1 MAQITRGML
10 EERKRGIENAIQQ
23 LQAQTAAN
31 QGALQI
37 VDGLIAELD
46 KPEPAPQPQPD
57 AE

>member
-1 MAQITRGML
+1 ML